1 MAPLKALS
9 PLLLASVAAARQ
21 CSTFQIPV
29 DISSRQGQF
38 EEVPVAGN
46 LDVGAFATQFNKYQA
61 NYTAALLQGY
71 QTLQKS
77 YEISAQYC
85 RPDKGSS
92 GSIQLLT
99 HGIGFDKT

>member
-21 CSTFQIPV
+21 CSNFLIPV

-38 EEVPVAGN
+38 KKVAVEGN
-46 LDVGAFATQFNKYQA
+46 LDTGAFATRFNEYQG
-61 NYTAALLQGY
+61 NYTAALLEGY
-71 QTLQKS
+71 QTLVASVQ
-77 YEISAQYC
+77 ISAQYC
-85 RPDKGSS
+85 QPDNGSS